1 MNYIPNF
8 VIWVVF
14 NVYSVGD
21 IRFSNKMTK
30 LDPPKYNAN
39 KAPVKKS
46 CVIGSVDG
54 VTTAATIVDRT
65 ITYFQADNIFWP
77 VTIPDIPNN
86 TWTIGT
92 WNTSPVVKI
101 KTAKKSKYW
110 SKDQKGSTTSEP

>member
-1 MNYIPNF
+1 M
-8 VIWVVF
+8 F

-21 IRFSNKMTK
+21 IRFSNKITK

-86 TWTIGT
+86 T
-92 WNTSPVVKI
+92 
-101 KTAKKSKYW
+101 
-110 SKDQKGSTTSEP
+110 